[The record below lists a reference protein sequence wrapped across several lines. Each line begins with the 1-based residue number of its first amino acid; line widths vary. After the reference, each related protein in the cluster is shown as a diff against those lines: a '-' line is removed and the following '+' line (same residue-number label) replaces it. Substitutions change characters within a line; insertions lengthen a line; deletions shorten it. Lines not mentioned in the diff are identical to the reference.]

1 MPCCRDVILPRHP
14 CFPLQQSSRG
24 HAVSASTSCPAT
36 STLLRAACGSPAGTL
51 LTHGLARNQS
61 HHRRL
66 ALDSQSLDWQRMWLP
81 KIDCVRCCEPRRQ
94 PMSNWTSLVRMEK
107 AAAASG
113 WKGKRLNG
121 KHNKNCQL
129 WEEGRWHDIT
139 GRRRKWED
147 KMWHQMRWHEVT
159 LNKMRWVDNGW
170 DEARW
175 DEMRWDQ
182 MTWNKGQPMKKD
194 GKDPTFKRHGT
205 GMTSQ
210 EIVAV
215 KHRRL
220 RCHL

>member
-1 MPCCRDVILPRHP
+1 MFSFTAVEPWPPGQCFNILPCHKYAAAS
-14 CFPLQQSSRG
+14 CLWQSCRY
-24 HAVSASTSCPAT
+24 AVDAWLGSQPIAPSTTCIGFSIAG
-36 STLLRAACGSPAGTL
+36 LIAEVAAK
-51 LTHGLARNQS
+51 
-61 HHRRL
+61 
-66 ALDSQSLDWQRMWLP
+66 DWL
-81 KIDCVRCCEPRRQ
+81 RRQ
-94 PMSNWTSLVRMEK
+94 SMSNWTSLVRMEK

-121 KHNKNCQL
+121 KRNKSCQL
-129 WEEGRWHDIT
+129 WEEGRWHGIT
-139 GRRRKWED
+139 GRRKWED

>member
-1 MPCCRDVILPRHP
+1 MFSFTAVEPWPPGQCFNILPCHKYAAAS
-14 CFPLQQSSRG
+14 CLWQSCRY
-24 HAVSASTSCPAT
+24 AVDAWLGSQPIAPSTTCIGFSIAG
-36 STLLRAACGSPAGTL
+36 LIAEVAAK
-51 LTHGLARNQS
+51 
-61 HHRRL
+61 
-66 ALDSQSLDWQRMWLP
+66 DWL
-81 KIDCVRCCEPRRQ
+81 RRQ
-94 PMSNWTSLVRMEK
+94 SMSNWTSLVRMEK

-121 KHNKNCQL
+121 KRNKSCQL
-129 WEEGRWHDIT
+129 WEEGRWHGIT
-139 GRRRKWED
+139 GRRKWED

-175 DEMRWDQ
+175 DEMRWAQ

>member
-1 MPCCRDVILPRHP
+1 MFSFTAVEPWPPGQCFNILPCHKYAAAS
-14 CFPLQQSSRG
+14 CLWQSCRY
-24 HAVSASTSCPAT
+24 AVDAWLGSQPIAPSTTCIGFSIAG
-36 STLLRAACGSPAGTL
+36 LIAEVAAK
-51 LTHGLARNQS
+51 
-61 HHRRL
+61 
-66 ALDSQSLDWQRMWLP
+66 DWL
-81 KIDCVRCCEPRRQ
+81 RRQ
-94 PMSNWTSLVRMEK
+94 SMSNWTSLVRMEK

-121 KHNKNCQL
+121 KRNKSCQL

-139 GRRRKWED
+139 GRRKWED